1 MSDRIIEFEPLV
13 EGVLI
18 RRYKRFLADIQI
30 ENGEIVSAHCANTG
44 PMKGLLN
51 EGAKVRI
58 SFSHS
63 TKRKLPW
70 TWEQV
75 KVLGNNN
82 KEVWVGINT
91 LFANKLVKKVIEQNL
106 LNDKLGDIEKI
117 KSEVPYGKDKKSR
130 IDFLLTPK
138 SSNPDNRN
146 IYVEVKNT
154 TWTINKIALF
164 PDTETKRGQ
173 KHLVELK
180 DLIPESRS
188 ILVPCITRKDVDYFS
203 PGDESDP
210 LYGKLLR
217 ESNSKGMEVIPCCFE
232 FHLDHVTWEGFRPL
246 KFIDIKSLDFL
257 LELEDEMNCQ

>member
-1 MSDRIIEFEPLV
+1 MNDRIIEFEPLI

-18 RRYKRFLADIQI
+18 KRYKRFLADIQI
-30 ENGEIVSAHCANTG
+30 DNGQIVTAHCANTG

-58 SFSHS
+58 SFSSS
-63 TKRKLPW
+63 TTRKLPW

-75 KVLGNNN
+75 KVLGSDN

-91 LFANKLVKKVIEQNL
+91 LFANKLIRKVLEQNL
-106 LNDKLGDIEKI
+106 LKDKLGEIAKI

-154 TWTINKIALF
+154 TWTKNNVALF

-173 KHLVELK
+173 KHLIELK
-180 DLIPESRS
+180 GLIPKSKS
-188 ILVPCITRKDVDYFS
+188 VLVPCITRKDIDYFA

-210 LYGKLLR
+210 LYGKLFR
-217 ESNSKGMEVIPCCFE
+217 ESISAGMLLIPCCFE
-232 FHLDHVTWEGFRPL
+232 FHSDHVAWNGFKPL
-246 KFIDIKSLDFL
+246 KL
-257 LELEDEMNCQ
+257 N

>member
-1 MSDRIIEFEPLV
+1 MNDRIIEFERLV

-18 RRYKRFLADIQI
+18 KRYKRFLADIQI
-30 ENGEIVSAHCANTG
+30 NNGEIVTAHCANTG
-44 PMKGLLN
+44 PMKGLLK
-51 EGAKVRI
+51 EGAKVRL
-58 SFSHS
+58 SFSS
-63 TKRKLPW
+63 SPKRKLPW

-75 KVLGNNN
+75 KVLGNNH

-91 LFANKLVKKVIEQNL
+91 LFANKLIKKVLEQNL
-106 LNDKLGDIEKI
+106 LNDKLGDIAEI
-117 KSEVPYGKDKKSR
+117 KSEVPYGSNKKSR

-154 TWTINKIALF
+154 TWTKNNVALF

-173 KHLVELK
+173 KHLLELK

-188 ILVPCITRKDVDYFS
+188 VLIPCVTRKDVDHFA

-210 LYGKLLR
+210 LYGKLFR
-217 ESNSKGMEVIPCCFE
+217 ESFNEGMQVLPCCFE
-232 FHLDHVTWEGFRPL
+232 FHLDHVTWQGFRTV
-246 KFIDIKSLDFL
+246 KLD
-257 LELEDEMNCQ
+257 

>member
-1 MSDRIIEFEPLV
+1 MNDRIIEFEPLI
-13 EGVLI
+13 EGILI
-18 RRYKRFLADIQI
+18 KRYKRFLADIQI
-30 ENGEIVSAHCANTG
+30 ENGEIVTAHCANTG

-58 SFSHS
+58 SFTSS
-63 TKRKLPW
+63 TTRKLPW

-75 KVLGNNN
+75 KVIGSDN

-91 LFANKLVKKVIEQNL
+91 LFANKLIRKVIEQNL
-106 LNDKLGDIEKI
+106 FKDKLGEIAKI

-154 TWTINKIALF
+154 TWTKNNVALF

-173 KHLVELK
+173 KHLIELK
-180 DLIPESRS
+180 GLIPESKS
-188 ILVPCITRKDVDYFS
+188 VLVPCITRKDIDYFA

-210 LYGKLLR
+210 LYGVLFR
-217 ESNSKGMEVIPCCFE
+217 ESICAGMLLMPCCFE
-232 FHLDHVTWEGFRPL
+232 FHSDHVAWKGFKPL
-246 KFIDIKSLDFL
+246 KL
-257 LELEDEMNCQ
+257 N

>member
-1 MSDRIIEFEPLV
+1 MNDRIIEFEPLI

-18 RRYKRFLADIQI
+18 KRYKRFLADIQI
-30 ENGEIVSAHCANTG
+30 KNGEIVTAHCANTG

-58 SFSHS
+58 SFSSS
-63 TKRKLPW
+63 TTRKLPW

-75 KVLGNNN
+75 KVIGSDN

-91 LFANKLVKKVIEQNL
+91 LFANKLIRKVIEQNL
-106 LNDKLGDIEKI
+106 LKDKLGEIAKI

-154 TWTINKIALF
+154 TWTKNNVALF

-173 KHLVELK
+173 KHLIELK
-180 DLIPESRS
+180 GLIPESKS
-188 ILVPCITRKDVDYFS
+188 VLVPCITRKDIDYFA

-210 LYGKLLR
+210 LYGVLFR
-217 ESNSKGMEVIPCCFE
+217 ESISAGMLLMPCCFE
-232 FHLDHVTWEGFRPL
+232 FHSDHVAWKGFKPL
-246 KFIDIKSLDFL
+246 KL
-257 LELEDEMNCQ
+257 N

>member
-1 MSDRIIEFEPLV
+1 MNDRIIEFEPLI

-18 RRYKRFLADIQI
+18 KRYKRFLADIKI
-30 ENGEIVSAHCANTG
+30 DGGDIVTAHCANTG
-44 PMKGLLN
+44 PMKGLLK

-58 SFSHS
+58 SFSSS
-63 TKRKLPW
+63 TKRKLSW

-75 KVLGNNN
+75 KVSGSDNE
-82 KEVWVGINT
+82 EVWVGINT
-91 LFANKLVKKVIEQNL
+91 LFANKLIKKVIEQNL
-106 LNDKLGDIEKI
+106 LKDKIGDIAEI

-154 TWTINKIALF
+154 TWTKNNVALF

-173 KHLVELK
+173 KHLIELK
-180 DLIPESRS
+180 GLIPESKS
-188 ILVPCITRKDVDYFS
+188 VLVPCITRKDIDYFA

-210 LYGKLLR
+210 LYGVLFR
-217 ESNSKGMEVIPCCFE
+217 ESISAGMLLMPCCFE
-232 FHLDHVTWEGFRPL
+232 FHSDHVVWNGFKPL
-246 KFIDIKSLDFL
+246 KL
-257 LELEDEMNCQ
+257 N

>member
-1 MSDRIIEFEPLV
+1 MNDRIIEFEPLI
-13 EGVLI
+13 EGILI
-18 RRYKRFLADIQI
+18 KRYKRFLADIQI
-30 ENGEIVSAHCANTG
+30 ENGEIVTAHCANTG

-58 SFSHS
+58 SFSSS
-63 TKRKLPW
+63 TTRKLPW

-75 KVLGNNN
+75 KVIGSDN

-91 LFANKLVKKVIEQNL
+91 LFANKLIRKVIEQNL
-106 LNDKLGDIEKI
+106 FKDKLGEIAKI

-154 TWTINKIALF
+154 TWTKNNVALF

-173 KHLVELK
+173 KHLIELK
-180 DLIPESRS
+180 GLIPESKS
-188 ILVPCITRKDVDYFS
+188 VLVPCITRKDIDYFA

-217 ESNSKGMEVIPCCFE
+217 ESTSKGMEVIPCCFE
-232 FHLDHVTWEGFRPL
+232 FHLDHVTWKGFRPL
-246 KFIDIKSLDFL
+246 KLS
-257 LELEDEMNCQ
+257 

>member
-1 MSDRIIEFEPLV
+1 MNDRIIEFEPLI
-13 EGVLI
+13 EGILI
-18 RRYKRFLADIQI
+18 KRYKRFLADIQI
-30 ENGEIVSAHCANTG
+30 DNGDIVTAHCANTG

-58 SFSHS
+58 SFSSS
-63 TKRKLPW
+63 TTRKLPW

-75 KVLGNNN
+75 KVLGSDN

-91 LFANKLVKKVIEQNL
+91 LFANKLIRKVIEQNL
-106 LNDKLGDIEKI
+106 LKDKLGEIAKI

-154 TWTINKIALF
+154 TWTKNNVALF

-173 KHLVELK
+173 KHLIELK
-180 DLIPESRS
+180 GLIPESKS
-188 ILVPCITRKDVDYFS
+188 VLVPCITRKDIDYFA

-210 LYGKLLR
+210 LYGELFR
-217 ESNSKGMEVIPCCFE
+217 ESISAGMLLMPCCFE
-232 FHLDHVTWEGFRPL
+232 FHSDHVAWKGFKPL
-246 KFIDIKSLDFL
+246 KL
-257 LELEDEMNCQ
+257 N

>member
-1 MSDRIIEFEPLV
+1 MNDRIIEFEPLI

-18 RRYKRFLADIQI
+18 KRYKRFLADIKI
-30 ENGEIVSAHCANTG
+30 DGGDIVTAHCANTG
-44 PMKGLLN
+44 PMKGLLK

-58 SFSHS
+58 SFSSS
-63 TKRKLPW
+63 TKRKLSW

-75 KVLGNNN
+75 KVSGSDNE
-82 KEVWVGINT
+82 EVWVGINT
-91 LFANKLVKKVIEQNL
+91 LFANKLIKKVIEQNL
-106 LNDKLGDIEKI
+106 LKDKLGDIAEI

-154 TWTINKIALF
+154 TWTKNNVALF

-173 KHLVELK
+173 KHLIELK
-180 DLIPESRS
+180 GLIPESKS
-188 ILVPCITRKDVDYFS
+188 VLVPCITRKDIDYFA

-210 LYGKLLR
+210 LYGVLFR
-217 ESNSKGMEVIPCCFE
+217 ESISAGMLLMPCCFE
-232 FHLDHVTWEGFRPL
+232 FHSDHVAWKGFKPL
-246 KFIDIKSLDFL
+246 KL
-257 LELEDEMNCQ
+257 N

>member
-1 MSDRIIEFEPLV
+1 MNDRIIEFEPLI
-13 EGVLI
+13 EGILI
-18 RRYKRFLADIQI
+18 KRYKRFLADIQI
-30 ENGEIVSAHCANTG
+30 ENGEIVTAHCANTG

-58 SFSHS
+58 SFSSS
-63 TKRKLPW
+63 TTRKLPW

-75 KVLGNNN
+75 KVLGSDN

-91 LFANKLVKKVIEQNL
+91 LFANKLIRKVIEQNL
-106 LNDKLGDIEKI
+106 LKDKLGEIAKI

-154 TWTINKIALF
+154 TWTKNNVALF

-173 KHLVELK
+173 KHLIELK
-180 DLIPESRS
+180 DLIPESKS
-188 ILVPCITRKDVDYFS
+188 VLVPCITRNDIDYFA

-210 LYGKLLR
+210 LYGKLFR
-217 ESNSKGMEVIPCCFE
+217 ESISAGMFLIPCCFE
-232 FHLDHVTWEGFRPL
+232 FHQDHITWNGFRSL
-246 KFIDIKSLDFL
+246 KLA
-257 LELEDEMNCQ
+257 

>member
-1 MSDRIIEFEPLV
+1 MNDRIIEFEPLI
-13 EGVLI
+13 EGILI
-18 RRYKRFLADIQI
+18 KRYKRFLADIQI
-30 ENGEIVSAHCANTG
+30 ENGEIVTAHCANTG

-58 SFSHS
+58 SFSSS
-63 TKRKLPW
+63 TTRKLPW

-75 KVLGNNN
+75 KVSGINNE
-82 KEVWVGINT
+82 EVWVGINT
-91 LFANKLVKKVIEQNL
+91 LFANKLIRKVIELNL
-106 LNDKLGDIEKI
+106 LKDKLGDINKI

-154 TWTINKIALF
+154 TWTKNNVALF

-173 KHLVELK
+173 KHLIELK
-180 DLIPESRS
+180 GLIPESKS
-188 ILVPCITRKDVDYFS
+188 VLVPCITRKDIDYFA

-210 LYGKLLR
+210 LYGVLFR
-217 ESNSKGMEVIPCCFE
+217 ESISAGMLLMPCCFE
-232 FHLDHVTWEGFRPL
+232 FHSDHVVWNGFKPL
-246 KFIDIKSLDFL
+246 KL
-257 LELEDEMNCQ
+257 N